1 LPPEASERRQA
12 AEARAEQ
19 ALAAYSSWHFAAFVW
34 LFERALATDFH
45 AVRLAKVHPPPASQD
60 RLVIYTNHAS
70 WWDACIYLL
79 LQHQLFP
86 DRILRVPT
94 DARMI
99 SKYRFMPK
107 VGAFPVDLASRR
119 GAVDFIAACRAL
131 LNDTRNFMIIAAQG
145 RFVDVRE
152 RPLDLQP
159 GLAHLPD
166 IADDIIFV
174 PLAIEYAFWLER
186 QPEALLRFG
195 PSMSAHDLK
204 SLSVEDR
211 RQIFED
217 SLAQQMDAL
226 AADSIARAEE
236 AFTTLIAGRRGVN
249 PLYDGWRR
257 LRALVRGEPF
267 VPEHG
272 A

>member
-12 AEARAEQ
+12 AEARALQ
-19 ALAAYSSWHFAAFVW
+19 ALDAYSPGHFAAFVW

-45 AVRLAKVHPPPASQD
+45 AVRLAKAVPPPASRAQ
-60 RLVIYTNHAS
+60 LVVYTNHAS

-79 LQHQLFP
+79 IQHRLFP
-86 DRILRVPT
+86 DRILRVPA

-119 GAVDFIAACRAL
+119 GAVDFMAACRAL
-131 LNDTRNFMIIAAQG
+131 VADDRNFMIIAAQG

-166 IADDIIFV
+166 IADDIVFV

-195 PSMSAHDLK
+195 PGLSARDLAP
-204 SLSVEDR
+204 LSVEDR
-211 RQIFED
+211 RLRFEKALSD
-217 SLAQQMDAL
+217 EMDAL
-226 AADSIARAEE
+226 AADSIARRED
-236 AFTTLIAGRRGVN
+236 AFTTLLTGRRGVN

-257 LRALVRGEPF
+257 LRALARGEPF
-267 VPEHG
+267 APEHG